1 MKRII
6 IIVLLFLVVGC
17 VCWIFLAG
25 EKDVKNTYEVFVA
38 QKGKIRD
45 MITATGTVEPITQ
58 VEVGTQVS
66 GTISRLYADYNSV
79 VKKGQLIAELDRT
92 VLEAEYEGQLTV
104 FKSNQNE
111 YDYQKKNYGRMKG
124 LYAKE
129 LVSDSDYETA
139 EYQYKKASEA
149 LDKSRFD
156 LNKAKTNLNYCMI
169 YSPVDGVVISRA
181 VDEGQTVAAMFS
193 TPRLFTIAEDLRQMR
208 VIADI
213 DEADIGQV
221 REGQKVI
228 FSVDAFPDEEFEG
241 AVTQIRLEPIVTSNV
256 VTYEVVINAP
266 NPELKLKPGLTAS
279 VTVLISEK
287 EDVLLVPLRALRFEP
302 EEEDLLEH
310 VVLAEKESGNKV
322 QKTIWLQTENGL
334 MSENIRTGISD
345 GIYVEVLDGVQMG
358 DLVVTGLQQD
368 MKATTGGKKKKGGNP
383 LMPNMTGERP
393 H

>member
-6 IIVLLFLVVGC
+6 VIILLLLFGAC
-17 VCWIFLAG
+17 AFWAFRSG
-25 EKDVKNTYEVFVA
+25 EKDVKNTYEFFVA
-38 QKGKIRD
+38 KKGKIRK

-111 YDYQKKNYGRMKG
+111 YDYQKKNHERIKG

-256 VTYEVVINAP
+256 VTYEVVIDAP
-266 NPELKLKPGLTAS
+266 NPDLKLKPGLTAN

-287 EDVLLVPLRALRFEP
+287 ENVLLVPLRALRFEP
-302 EEEDLLEH
+302 EEEDLPEGSIATTGDL
-310 VVLAEKESGNKV
+310 GGKV
-322 QKTIWLQTENGL
+322 QKSVWLQVGQDLIPT
-334 MSENIRTGISD
+334 NIRTGISD
-345 GIYVEVLDGVQMG
+345 GIYVEILDGVKIG
-358 DLVVTGLQQD
+358 DQVVVGLQQD
-368 MKATTGGKKKKGGNP
+368 MKNTTGAKKKKGNP

>member
-1 MKRII
+1 
-6 IIVLLFLVVGC
+6 
-17 VCWIFLAG
+17 
-25 EKDVKNTYEVFVA
+25 
-38 QKGKIRD
+38 

-111 YDYQKKNYGRMKG
+111 YDYQKKNHERIKG

-228 FSVDAFPDEEFEG
+228 FPWMHFRMKS
-241 AVTQIRLEPIVTSNV
+241 
-256 VTYEVVINAP
+256 
-266 NPELKLKPGLTAS
+266 LKGP
-279 VTVLISEK
+279 
-287 EDVLLVPLRALRFEP
+287 
-302 EEEDLLEH
+302 
-310 VVLAEKESGNKV
+310 
-322 QKTIWLQTENGL
+322 
-334 MSENIRTGISD
+334 
-345 GIYVEVLDGVQMG
+345 
-358 DLVVTGLQQD
+358 
-368 MKATTGGKKKKGGNP
+368 
-383 LMPNMTGERP
+383 
-393 H
+393 